1 MKIQNTSGENFK
13 TFQIELKKKKFNYF
27 CLKCDDKSLI
37 SIDYFINKTELKNK
51 KEYTFFEAEKDD
63 CLSVIINE
71 DGKIVISNLFQ
82 IIKQIKIAD
91 TEKFNGFLVIAI
103 KKGSVTFYNI

>member
-1 MKIQNTSGENFK
+1 M
-13 TFQIELKKKKFNYF
+13 
-27 CLKCDDKSLI
+27 
-37 SIDYFINKTELKNK
+37 
-51 KEYTFFEAEKDD
+51 
-63 CLSVIINE
+63 IINE